1 MRTLRRAALLVLITF
16 LAARP
21 AAAKS
26 ISINMSITPEVRAGA
41 LAVRLKVSNSGDEA
55 AGSVTPVVRM
65 GDKEARGTR
74 RESLAPNEAM
84 EDTLNLPIGDLAP
97 GRWPFRVAVDYT
109 DANQYPFQAL
119 HVALVT
125 VGNPSPARIAL
136 PEVKVPK
143 LSEDGE
149 MSAKVKNLSGDARK
163 VKITAY
169 VPEGLEVTAA
179 APEIEVEPWGEEAVT
194 VDLKNRTALPGSRY
208 PLFAT
213 AEYDDAGTHY
223 AVVGTGVVEIGAAS
237 PIVRPTLL
245 IVGGVLLAGWLVLIG
260 WRLARRRSAA

>member
-21 AAAKS
+21 VAAKS
-26 ISINMSITPEVRAGA
+26 ISINMSITPEVRAGE
-41 LAVRLKVSNSGDEA
+41 LAVRVKVSNTGDEA

-74 RESLAPNEAM
+74 REALAPNESM
-84 EDTLNLPIGDLAP
+84 EETVTLPIGDIGA

-136 PEVKVPK
+136 PEVKVEK
-143 LSEDGE
+143 LSDEGE
-149 MSAKVKNLSGDARK
+149 MTAKVKNLAGAARK
-163 VKITAY
+163 VKIAAY
-169 VPEGLEVTAA
+169 VPEGLEVTSP
-179 APEIEVEPWGEEAVT
+179 APEI
-194 VDLKNRTALPGSRY
+194 D
-208 PLFAT
+208 
-213 AEYDDAGTHY
+213 
-223 AVVGTGVVEIGAAS
+223 
-237 PIVRPTLL
+237 
-245 IVGGVLLAGWLVLIG
+245 
-260 WRLARRRSAA
+260 

>member
-1 MRTLRRAALLVLITF
+1 MRTLRRAALLVLIACLT
-16 LAARP
+16 ARP

-41 LAVRLKVSNSGDEA
+41 LAIRLKVSNTGDEA

-74 RESLAPNEAM
+74 REALAPNESM
-84 EDTLNLPIGDLAP
+84 EDTLNLPIGDLAA

-136 PEVKVPK
+136 PEVKVAK
-143 LSEDGE
+143 LSDEGE
-149 MSAKVKNLSGDARK
+149 MTAKVKNLSGEARK
-163 VKITAY
+163 VRITAY
-169 VPEGLEVTAA
+169 VPEGLEVTSA
-179 APEIEVEPWGEEAVT
+179 APEIDVEPWGEKTVT
-194 VDLKNRTALPGSRY
+194 VDLKNRTALAGSRY
-208 PLFAT
+208 PLFT
-213 AEYDDAGTHY
+213 SAEYDDQGTHY
-223 AVVGTGVVEIGAAS
+223 AVVGTGVVEIGASS
-237 PIVRPTLL
+237 PIVRPVLL
-245 IVGGVLLAGWLVLIG
+245 YSGAALLAGWLVLIG
-260 WRLARRRSAA
+260 WRLARRRA